1 MKKTPASVISVLLCA
16 SLVACGTPAPASSTP
31 SSSSVAASAASA
43 SSATSASSA
52 ASDPDSALSDL
63 DSLGDIEVDKNLFD
77 VEITVPADFVGET
90 TQEELDAKAKESDI
104 HSITLN
110 EDGSATYVMS
120 KAQHK
125 KVLEELSASINETLA
140 EMSTSGD
147 FPTITNVSA
156 NDDFTNFTVTVSA
169 DELGLAES
177 MSVIGLYMYG
187 GLYGIFSGQTP
198 DNIHVDFVNADS
210 GEVIS
215 SADSS
220 EAGK

>member
-31 SSSSVAASAASA
+31 SSSSVAASSA
-43 SSATSASSA
+43 SASSA

>member
-1 MKKTPASVISVLLCA
+1 MKKTPVSVISVLLCA
-16 SLVACGTPAPASSTP
+16 SLVACGTPAPVSSTP
-31 SSSSVAASAASA
+31 SSSSVAASSA
-43 SSATSASSA
+43 SASSA

>member
-16 SLVACGTPAPASSTP
+16 SLVACGTPVPASSTP
-31 SSSSVAASAASA
+31 SSSSVAASSA
-43 SSATSASSA
+43 SASSA

>member
-1 MKKTPASVISVLLCA
+1 MKRTFASVISVLLCA
-16 SLVACGTPAPASSTP
+16 SLVACGTPAPASSSVP
-31 SSSSVAASAASA
+31 SSSSVASSAASA
-43 SSATSASSA
+43 SDTT
-52 ASDPDSALSDL
+52 LSDL

-169 DELGLAES
+169 DELGLSES

>member
-1 MKKTPASVISVLLCA
+1 MKRTLASVISVLLCA

-31 SSSSVAASAASA
+31 SSSSVAASS
-43 SSATSASSA
+43 
-52 ASDPDSALSDL
+52 ASDPDSTLSDL

>member
-31 SSSSVAASAASA
+31 SSSSVAASSA
-43 SSATSASSA
+43 SASSA

-169 DELGLAES
+169 DELGLSES

>member
-1 MKKTPASVISVLLCA
+1 MKKTLASVVSVLLCA

-31 SSSSVAASAASA
+31 SSSSVAASSA
-43 SSATSASSA
+43 SASSA

-125 KVLEELSASINETLA
+125 KVLEELSASINETLS

>member
-31 SSSSVAASAASA
+31 SSSSVAA
-43 SSATSASSA
+43 SATSASSA

>member
-1 MKKTPASVISVLLCA
+1 MKRTLASVISVLLCA
-16 SLVACGTPAPASSTP
+16 SLVACGTPAPASSSVP
-31 SSSSVAASAASA
+31 SSSSVASSAASA
-43 SSATSASSA
+43 SDTT
-52 ASDPDSALSDL
+52 LSDL

>member
-31 SSSSVAASAASA
+31 SSSSVAASAA
-43 SSATSASSA
+43 SASSA

-156 NDDFTNFTVTVSA
+156 NDDFTNFTVTVSV
-169 DELGLAES
+169 DELGLSES

>member
-1 MKKTPASVISVLLCA
+1 MKKPFVSAVSVLLCA
-16 SLVACGTPAPASSTP
+16 SLAACGTPPQTSSDP
-31 SSSSVAASAASA
+31 SSSSVAASAAS
-43 SSATSASSA
+43 
-52 ASDPDSALSDL
+52 DSENNISDL
-63 DSLGDIEVDKNLFD
+63 NSLGDIEVDKNLFD

-120 KAQHK
+120 KSQHK
-125 KVLEELSASINETLA
+125 KLLEDLAASINETLT

-147 FPTITNVSA
+147 FPTITNITA
-156 NDDFTNFTVTVSA
+156 NENFTNFTITVST

-177 MSVIGLYMYG
+177 MSVMGMYMYG

-210 GEVIS
+210 GEIIS

-220 EAGK
+220 EAGT

>member
-1 MKKTPASVISVLLCA
+1 MKRTLASVISVLLCA

-31 SSSSVAASAASA
+31 SSSSVAASAA
-43 SSATSASSA
+43 SASSA

>member
-1 MKKTPASVISVLLCA
+1 
-16 SLVACGTPAPASSTP
+16 
-31 SSSSVAASAASA
+31 
-43 SSATSASSA
+43 
-52 ASDPDSALSDL
+52 
-63 DSLGDIEVDKNLFD
+63 
-77 VEITVPADFVGET
+77 
-90 TQEELDAKAKESDI
+90 
-104 HSITLN
+104 
-110 EDGSATYVMS
+110 
-120 KAQHK
+120 
-125 KVLEELSASINETLA
+125 
-140 EMSTSGD
+140 MSTSGD

>member
-1 MKKTPASVISVLLCA
+1 MKRTLASVVSVLLCA
-16 SLVACGTPAPASSTP
+16 SLVACGTPAPASSMP
-31 SSSSVAASAASA
+31 SSSSVAASS
-43 SSATSASSA
+43 
-52 ASDPDSALSDL
+52 ASDPDSTLSDL

-120 KAQHK
+120 KSQHK

>member
-31 SSSSVAASAASA
+31 SSSSVAA
-43 SSATSASSA
+43 SA

>member
-1 MKKTPASVISVLLCA
+1 MKRTLASVVSVLLCA

-31 SSSSVAASAASA
+31 SSSSVAASSA
-43 SSATSASSA
+43 SASSA

-156 NDDFTNFTVTVSA
+156 NDDFTNFTVTVST

>member
-1 MKKTPASVISVLLCA
+1 MKRTLASVISVLLCA

-43 SSATSASSA
+43 SDTT
-52 ASDPDSALSDL
+52 LSDL

>member
-1 MKKTPASVISVLLCA
+1 MKKPFVSAVSVLLCA
-16 SLVACGTPAPASSTP
+16 SLAACGTPPQTSSDP
-31 SSSSVAASAASA
+31 SSSSVAASAAS
-43 SSATSASSA
+43 
-52 ASDPDSALSDL
+52 DSENNISDL
-63 DSLGDIEVDKNLFD
+63 NSLGDIEVDKNLFD

-120 KAQHK
+120 KSQHK
-125 KVLEELSASINETLA
+125 KLLEDLAASINETLT

-147 FPTITNVSA
+147 FPTITNITA
-156 NDDFTNFTVTVSA
+156 NENFTNFTITVST

-177 MSVIGLYMYG
+177 MSVMGMYMYG

-210 GEVIS
+210 GEIIS

>member
-1 MKKTPASVISVLLCA
+1 MKRTLASVVSVLLCA

-31 SSSSVAASAASA
+31 SSSSVAASSA
-43 SSATSASSA
+43 SASSA

>member
-1 MKKTPASVISVLLCA
+1 MKRTLASVISVLLCA

-31 SSSSVAASAASA
+31 SSSSVAV
-43 SSATSASSA
+43 SS
-52 ASDPDSALSDL
+52 ASDPDSTLSDL

>member
-1 MKKTPASVISVLLCA
+1 MKRTRASVVSVLLCA

-31 SSSSVAASAASA
+31 SSSSVAASS
-43 SSATSASSA
+43 
-52 ASDPDSALSDL
+52 ASDPDSTLSDL

-120 KAQHK
+120 KSQHK

>member
-1 MKKTPASVISVLLCA
+1 MKRTLASVISVLLCA
-16 SLVACGTPAPASSTP
+16 SLVACGTPAPASSSVP
-31 SSSSVAASAASA
+31 SSSSVASSAASAASAASA
-43 SSATSASSA
+43 SDTT
-52 ASDPDSALSDL
+52 LSDL

>member
-31 SSSSVAASAASA
+31 SSSSVAASAA
-43 SSATSASSA
+43 SASSA

-156 NDDFTNFTVTVSA
+156 NDDFTNFTVTVST

>member
-31 SSSSVAASAASA
+31 SSSSVAASAA
-43 SSATSASSA
+43 SASSA